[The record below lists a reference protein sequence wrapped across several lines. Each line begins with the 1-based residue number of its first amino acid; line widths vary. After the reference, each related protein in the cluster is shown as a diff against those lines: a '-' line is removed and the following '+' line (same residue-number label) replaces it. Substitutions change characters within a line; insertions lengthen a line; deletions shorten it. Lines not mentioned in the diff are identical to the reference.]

1 MSAEKVLQLLQASSC
16 FRGDVCTML
25 PCACAETIAARIA
38 VLEAMLRK
46 ISKSPPTE
54 KSEHPNGLR
63 NLRAIMADQLYRNSA
78 LSIHEIEAIL
88 DNRAGFMPDEAV
100 AWFREA
106 RGRTPSA
113 QGRRR

>member
-1 MSAEKVLQLLQASSC
+1 MSDISQPRPVGESDRL
-16 FRGDVCTML
+16 R
-25 PCACAETIAARIA
+25 ARIEA
-38 VLEAMLRK
+38 LEAMLRK
-46 ISKSPPTE
+46 ISRWPRGE
-54 KSEHPNGLR
+54 KSEHPNGVH

-88 DNRAGFMPDEAV
+88 DNKAGFMPDEAV

-113 QGRRR
+113 QGRCR